1 MDLYFWMTFS
11 SYIGGVLVG
20 KNILFCNEDVS
31 LFCSV
36 SLLILFLFLGFSGGT
51 FLFILLKD
59 PRLGNV
65 IFQKKSHLRST
76 KSCGSGSFLLKDG
89 RSESMRLV
97 KEDKNLPSLDTELL
111 IKIAA
116 LIL

>member
-11 SYIGGVLVG
+11 SYSGGVLVG

-51 FLFILLKD
+51 LLFILLKD

-65 IFQKKSHLRST
+65 FFKQKFTSDRQKA
-76 KSCGSGSFLLKDG
+76 
-89 RSESMRLV
+89 V
-97 KEDKNLPSLDTELL
+97 
-111 IKIAA
+111 A
-116 LIL
+116 LGVFC